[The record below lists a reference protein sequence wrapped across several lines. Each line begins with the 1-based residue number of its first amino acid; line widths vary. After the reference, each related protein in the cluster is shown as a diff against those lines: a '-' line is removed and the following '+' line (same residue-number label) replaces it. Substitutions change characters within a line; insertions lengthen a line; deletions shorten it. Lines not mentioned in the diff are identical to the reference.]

1 MKNVNEAAAIWY
13 DEGPRAIIRPAP
25 LAEPGP
31 DEVLIEA
38 LVSGVSRGTE
48 SLVFQGKIPDSEK
61 QRMRAP
67 HQEGAFPYPVKY
79 GYAMV
84 GKVVAGCA
92 DLVEKNVFCLHPHQT
107 LFVLNRDKLTEIP
120 VRIPDHRAV
129 LAPNMETALNAIW
142 DAGAGPADRI
152 AVVGAGVVGCLTAY
166 LVARLPGS
174 EVCLIDI
181 DAGRETVAERLGVPF
196 RLAGTDIVG
205 PFDIV
210 FHASAS
216 ESGLR
221 TALSLAGFESDIV
234 ELSWY
239 GADSVSVEL
248 GGSFHANR
256 LRLIASQVGS
266 VSARR
271 RSRWD
276 HQRRLS
282 AAMTLLDDDRLDA
295 LLDAACPFREAP
307 ARLAEWLA
315 PGAGGLCHRITYERS
330 RSDG

>member
-1 MKNVNEAAAIWY
+1 MKDVNEAAAIWY
-13 DEGPRAIIRPAP
+13 DEGPRATIRPTR
-25 LAEPGP
+25 LAGPGP
-31 DEVLIEA
+31 GEVLVEA

-48 SLVFQGKIPDSEK
+48 SLVFQGKIPESEHL
-61 QRMRAP
+61 RMRAP
-67 HQEGAFPYPVKY
+67 CQEGAFPYPVKY

-84 GKVVAGCA
+84 GRVVAGCA

-107 LFVLNRDKLTEIP
+107 RFVLNRDKLTEIP

-129 LAPNMETALNAIW
+129 LAANMETALNAIW

-152 AVVGAGVVGCLTAY
+152 AVVGAGVIGCLVAY
-166 LVARLPGS
+166 LAARLPGS

-181 DAGRETVAERLGVPF
+181 DAGRETVAERLDVPF
-196 RLAGTDIVG
+196 RRAGPDLAG

-221 TALSLAGFESDIV
+221 TALALAGFEAAVV

-239 GADSVSVEL
+239 GADSVAVEL
-248 GGSFHANR
+248 GGTFHANR
-256 LRLIASQVGS
+256 LRLVASQVGS
-266 VSARR
+266 VSAHR

-276 HQRRLS
+276 HRRRLS
-282 AAMTLLDDDRLDA
+282 AAMTLLDDSRLDA
-295 LLDAACPFREAP
+295 LLDSACPFREAP

-315 PGAGGLCHRITYERS
+315 PGASGLCHRITYDPDRP
-330 RSDG
+330 DG